1 MMNLAYR
8 AGQAKAEEDFGV
20 RTAGDAYQRALPH
33 GDMRVSAERLAKTLT
48 GLDTPQGPRDE
59 IRKSRLDRPTRWGSP
74 TSPYG
79 VGASSF
85 DYSGIGRDGAA
96 L

>member
-48 GLDTPQGPRDE
+48 G
-59 IRKSRLDRPTRWGSP
+59 RWGSP